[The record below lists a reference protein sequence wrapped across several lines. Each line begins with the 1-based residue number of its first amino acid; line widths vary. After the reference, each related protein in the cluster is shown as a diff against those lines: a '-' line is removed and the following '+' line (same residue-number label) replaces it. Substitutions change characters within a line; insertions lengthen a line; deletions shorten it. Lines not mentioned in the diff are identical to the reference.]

1 MCVHL
6 LILFN
11 FLCFRVSMVGVFIS
25 LVRLFPSILF
35 IYFLKLSPLSLDRHS
50 MLNTAVFSS
59 TLSAPYPQ
67 CHSEELCSCQE
78 PPQHPLMKNLCLR
91 TGAPVQQTT
100 GERLASRRR
109 TDTKPTLGRLG
120 SKPEQLCDKQHPRG
134 EKAPSWHVFFLADL
148 QENTVS
154 LDREPGRLGEHSVLT
169 SCLSD

>member
-1 MCVHL
+1 
-6 LILFN
+6 
-11 FLCFRVSMVGVFIS
+11 
-25 LVRLFPSILF
+25 
-35 IYFLKLSPLSLDRHS
+35 

-169 SCLSD
+169 SCLSDWDPGAWGRIRSPVLRKSPLFWLCPSLSDLSGLTHP